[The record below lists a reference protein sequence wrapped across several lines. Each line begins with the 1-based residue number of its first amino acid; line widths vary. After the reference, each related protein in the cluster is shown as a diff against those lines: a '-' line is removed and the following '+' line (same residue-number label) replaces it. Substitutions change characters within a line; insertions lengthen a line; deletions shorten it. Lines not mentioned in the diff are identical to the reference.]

1 MSRKIGSLCEEN
13 VQNRECTLCPEP
25 HRGEPAGLGEVP
37 PASGGKSRGL
47 TESGWCVII
56 RLAIKLGGE
65 RRKMDPDHS
74 RSERYSAS
82 ENEEAAFTRREN
94 EKE

>member
-1 MSRKIGSLCEEN
+1 
-13 VQNRECTLCPEP
+13 
-25 HRGEPAGLGEVP
+25 
-37 PASGGKSRGL
+37 
-47 TESGWCVII
+47 
-56 RLAIKLGGE
+56 
-65 RRKMDPDHS
+65 MDPDHS